1 MVFGYKSDK
10 RNNIHI
16 FKLSGELIDKNQAK
30 ELLAEVDQLT
40 TSGQNKILL
49 NLNNLDY
56 VNSSGLNVFINI
68 LTKARKSS
76 GEVVICSVNSKIE
89 ELLVITKLDSIFKVS
104 DSEQEALE
112 ILNRK

>member
-1 MVFGYKSDK
+1 MIFGYKSDK
-10 RNNIHI
+10 LNNIQV

-30 ELLAEVDQLT
+30 ELLAEVEQLT
-40 TSGQNKILL
+40 AIGQNKILL
-49 NLNNLDY
+49 DLHKLDY

-68 LTKARKSS
+68 LTKARKGS
-76 GEVVICSVNSKIE
+76 GEVVICCVNSKIK

-112 ILNRK
+112 ILNK